1 MLSPVVVLANL
12 AKFAERR
19 ATEMLRESI
28 DLQVFSVLVLLGM
41 SNSLITFTTEILD
54 VSFAFGALVLLSTN
68 VDLILLLLR

>member
-68 VDLILLLLR
+68 VDLIFLLLR

>member
-54 VSFAFGALVLLSTN
+54 VSFAFGALVLSSTN